1 MKLRWFGL
9 RLLAILARSALF
21 VPAFEFLYAL
31 YQRPEGLA
39 RPRGVDVFT
48 PEQLAAS
55 AAFVQAR
62 WAQYGVIWLFGLAAA
77 ALGLWLRAQ
86 NEERGTAG
94 FSVWKALGVLA
105 GLLLL
110 GGAACWSFAGLGLS
124 VPFLCAAAAVVTCGV
139 WGWLGAVQEP
149 VLVLSPSTCV
159 VTICLHVV
167 CLAVVAIMTFF
178 NREPS
183 PMNTGAMA
191 ASLVLSALISI
202 YLLTVGKI
210 DYDLDNSGAGMNR
223 SAPEVRRYN
232 VRAALVSI
240 LAVILIGAASFG
252 GVYWAVDRTV
262 GLIGD
267 GAYAVLSGLMDNRA
281 SLRRVSEKTEDEPQ
295 TVPPALELRQEEPE
309 PLGAA
314 ESAAVISGLFLLIAL
329 ACKPF
334 WSAIAGGIAGLFRRG
349 GPRSRSNE
357 ELFYVETVEQLT
369 PSDTKGLFE
378 RVPGRDPL
386 RKALR
391 RYASLR
397 DPGQR
402 VRAALPLLRRL
413 ASEQRLPV
421 ADGDTARQTVLRFG
435 GSLEQGALEG
445 YAQSYERVRYGGLTA
460 LPEDGERAASLVRAA
475 EAIRAEASSAPKSSR
490 RTRSAES
497 GEACPSRTYADI

>member
-1 MKLRWFGL
+1 
-9 RLLAILARSALF
+9 
-21 VPAFEFLYAL
+21 
-31 YQRPEGLA
+31 
-39 RPRGVDVFT
+39 
-48 PEQLAAS
+48 
-55 AAFVQAR
+55 
-62 WAQYGVIWLFGLAAA
+62 
-77 ALGLWLRAQ
+77 
-86 NEERGTAG
+86 
-94 FSVWKALGVLA
+94 
-105 GLLLL
+105 
-110 GGAACWSFAGLGLS
+110 
-124 VPFLCAAAAVVTCGV
+124 
-139 WGWLGAVQEP
+139 
-149 VLVLSPSTCV
+149 
-159 VTICLHVV
+159 
-167 CLAVVAIMTFF
+167 
-178 NREPS
+178 
-183 PMNTGAMA
+183 MN
-191 ASLVLSALISI
+191 
-202 YLLTVGKI
+202 K
-210 DYDLDNSGAGMNR
+210 

-240 LAVILIGAASFG
+240 LAVLLIGTVSFG
-252 GVYWAVDRTV
+252 GVYWAVDRTA

-281 SLRRVSEKTEDEPQ
+281 SLRRAPEKTEDEPQ

-314 ESAAVISGLFLLIAL
+314 ESAAVISGLFLLLAL

-334 WSAIAGGIAGLFRRG
+334 WPAIAGGIAGLFRRG

-369 PSDTKGLFE
+369 PLDTKGLFE

-397 DPGQR
+397 DSGQR

-435 GSLEQGALEG
+435 GSLEQGTLEG

-460 LPEDGERAASLVRAA
+460 SPEDGERAASLVRAA
-475 EAIRAEASSAPKSSR
+475 EAIRAEASSAPKRPR
-490 RTRSAES
+490 RTRSAGS
-497 GEACPSRTYADI
+497 GEPRSEADFR